1 VSTKPDWLTSDEVRN
16 VRVDLAAVHR
26 IAVMEGW
33 HEGTWNHFSAKVPGH
48 DDHMLVTPGRTHF
61 SRVTAS
67 NLLLAAP
74 DGTILDGDG
83 LPNESAWA
91 IHHPLHRARPEV
103 GCALHAHTPYA
114 TALASLDGWQLNER
128 GGQHAAKFYKRMAYY
143 EYQGTV
149 TATKEGKQ
157 IAEALENKRVLILA
171 NHGVLVVGETVE
183 EAALYLLVLER
194 ACQTELL
201 AMSTGHSIHKIPK
214 SVAKGISNH
223 VPGFGELGYLKAM
236 KAVLDQRGDDY
247 AA

>member
-1 VSTKPDWLTSDEVRN
+1 MSDRPSWVASEEIRK

-48 DDHMLVTPGRTHF
+48 DDHMLLTPGQTHF

-91 IHHPLHRARPEV
+91 IHSPVHKARPEV
-103 GCALHAHTPYA
+103 GCALHAHPAYA
-114 TALASLDGWQLNER
+114 TALASLDGWELNER
-128 GGQHAAKFYKRMAYY
+128 GGQHAAKFYRRLAYY

-157 IAEALENKRVLILA
+157 IADALENQRALIMA

-194 ACQTELL
+194 ACRTELL
-201 AMSTGHSIHKIPK
+201 ALSTGYSIHKIPK
-214 SVAKGISNH
+214 LVAKAISNH
-223 VPGFGELGYLKAM
+223 VPGFGELGYLDAM
-236 KAVLDQRGDDY
+236 KAVLDQQGDDY
-247 AA
+247 TT